1 MVYLSLSAR
10 ILLNIEAL
18 NMTESVGNFV
28 KHRRAPVILP
38 SRNGYVLKYVPVV
51 SGETLAHAYQ
61 EILAMIA
68 VEKNLPIC
76 SLCSRGVFIK
86 HSDSKVFK
94 RSGIKAPQ
102 NLKDPVAVEKAIV
115 EGCIVEDIGGFLYT
129 DATLKR
135 TSRFMVGYM
144 MPAIDTIKASAAEA
158 QFHVRYDP
166 VGAEAQSIYN
176 VEVGS
181 AIYVFNFALDLE
193 GIGYSSLP
201 RKDNEP
207 EEIIGYEERVKRVET
222 ALKSLTIMLTQQ
234 LFGAKRTRFMPHW
247 RIMSL
252 ATVLADPLPLNPVP
266 GHHKRYVIETLDS
279 VKNAIKT
286 LNSGDLGLGEKAILI
301 YYNGEELPE
310 PSEEKKQNL
319 EDLEV
324 IRASTPFNALST
336 LAARALD
343 EYRNKHER

>member
-1 MVYLSLSAR
+1 MVYVGLSAR

-28 KHRRAPVILP
+28 KHRRAPVVFP
-38 SRNGYVLKYVPVV
+38 SKNGYVLKYVPVV

-61 EILAMIA
+61 EILAGIA

-76 SLCSRGVFIK
+76 NLCRRGVFIK
-86 HSDSKVFK
+86 HSDGKVFK
-94 RSGIKAPQ
+94 RSGITAPKD
-102 NLKDPVAVEKAIV
+102 LKNPVEVEKAIV

-129 DATLKR
+129 DAALKR

-144 MPAIDTIKASAAEA
+144 MPATDTVKASAAEA

-166 VGAEAQSIYN
+166 MGAEAQSIYN

-201 RKDNEP
+201 REDNKP
-207 EEIIGYEERVKRVET
+207 GEIIGYGERVKRVEA
-222 ALKSLTIMLTQQ
+222 ALKSLMIMLTQQ

-252 ATVLADPLPLNPVP
+252 VAIVADPLPLNPVP
-266 GHHKRYVIETLDS
+266 GHSAKYIIETLDS
-279 VKNAIKT
+279 VKNAIQT
-286 LNSGDLGLGEKAILI
+286 LNSGKLGLGEKAVLI
-301 YYNGEELPE
+301 YYNGEGLPE
-310 PSEEKKQNL
+310 QRK
-319 EDLEV
+319 EDAENIEV
-324 IRASTPFNALST
+324 IKASTPFNALSI
-336 LAARALD
+336 LATRALD
-343 EYRNKHER
+343 EYNSKHKR

>member
-1 MVYLSLSAR
+1 MVYIGLSAR

-28 KHRRAPVILP
+28 KHRRAPVVLP
-38 SRNGYVLKYVPVV
+38 SRNGYVLKYVPVI

-68 VEKNLPIC
+68 VEKKLPIC
-76 SLCSRGVFIK
+76 SLCRRGVFIK
-86 HSDSKVFK
+86 HSDSKIFK
-94 RSGIKAPQ
+94 RSGIPAPKS
-102 NLKDPVAVEKAIV
+102 LKDPVAVEKTIV

-129 DATLKR
+129 DAALKR

-166 VGAEAQSIYN
+166 MGAEAQSIYN
-176 VEVGS
+176 VEAGS

-201 RKDNEP
+201 REDNKP
-207 EEIIGYEERVKRVET
+207 AEIIGYYERVKRVEA
-222 ALKSLTIMLTQQ
+222 ALKSLVLMLTQQ

-252 ATVLADPLPLNPVP
+252 ATVIADPLPLNPIP
-266 GHHKRYVIETLDS
+266 GHHRQYIVETLDALR
-279 VKNAIKT
+279 NAIQT
-286 LNSGDLGLGEKAILI
+286 LNSGKLGLGEKATLI

-310 PSEEKKQNL
+310 PTEESIENI
-319 EDLEV
+319 EV
-324 IRASTPFNALST
+324 EKTPTPYNALSK
-336 LAARALD
+336 LAVKALD
-343 EYRNKHER
+343 LYKSRHAR